1 MPDESSPREQFP
13 HLHLI
18 HRDIGPAKFPPGF
31 PQDAR
36 VKANRLNRV
45 THSARLKQSLHQLA
59 ANWHRRNDERQAQ
72 GLPVIKSG
80 IPFVIEVAD
89 GFNLDELVAHY
100 QVEIVAVEE
109 LLDQSGGH
117 RYVLVSA
124 TAIDGSELL
133 QIVEG
138 FATEARGSA
147 TVAGMVEILDDPED
161 PRRLEAILSPR
172 LRQAWPFP
180 PDEELLLDV
189 SFQTRG
195 ILADLGDK
203 PRKSRKGTK
212 EAHAETLAVWFET
225 NKTRLFQ
232 EWDAFSME
240 LEHEIQS
247 IITAHG
253 GEIVNQWEDGQW
265 AVTAARVSFPD
276 SISMR
281 VTMRGRGFT
290 DLILNHPR
298 IFEVREPD
306 ETEGIDPSETTQ
318 PEDSPTFR
326 LQPPSVGAPLV
337 CVIDSGMQEG
347 HRLLK
352 AAVAKDKSVCLL
364 PGKLPADIVDE
375 VTGGG
380 HGTRVGGAVLYP
392 EAVPTGGEES
402 ARCWLGNARVLGADQ
417 KLPDALYPPS
427 MLERII
433 GHFFDCRIFVHSIN
447 ATTPCPT
454 HRMSAWATKMDE
466 LSYTHDSLFV
476 VSAGNLDARRPVPG
490 KGFLDHLCDGA
501 SHPNYLLTDSARVA
515 TPAQSLQ
522 ALTVGSVAAATYD
535 DGFWKSVAQAEHPS
549 CFSRTGLGIWD
560 TVKPDVVEFGGDCC
574 IPRNGLPTT
583 KVEKEATSPHLVRST
598 LHGGPEVGRDAVGT
612 SFAAPKV
619 AALAA
624 ELQRLL
630 PDQST
635 LLYRALIANAARWPE
650 WAGVLPLEERVRAF
664 RWIGYGRPDW
674 NRALINSESRVT
686 LITSEALWLRAGEA
700 AVFEVPIPES
710 LRTPGAEKRL
720 RIDVTL
726 SYATEPRRTRSSLKG
741 YQAVWLDWMSS
752 RLREPVD
759 LFLHRMWK
767 DVSKPAISA
776 EPGSIPW
783 MLSDKEDTGRSRKI
797 RRQGTLQ
804 KDWAV
809 ISGFDLPESF
819 SIAVRGHRGWNA
831 ADPSASARFALIVS
845 IEAENPEIRVY
856 EPVRIELERIEN
868 QRLAAQTQSRVSGS

>member
-1 MPDESSPREQFP
+1 M
-13 HLHLI
+13 
-18 HRDIGPAKFPPGF
+18 
-31 PQDAR
+31 
-36 VKANRLNRV
+36 
-45 THSARLKQSLHQLA
+45 QSLHQLA

-89 GFNLDELVAHY
+89 GFNLDDLVARY
-100 QVEIVAVEE
+100 QVEIVAEE
-109 LLDQSGGH
+109 KLHDQSGGH

-124 TAIDGSELL
+124 TTIDGSELL
-133 QIVEG
+133 QLVDG
-138 FATEARGSA
+138 FATKASGSA

-172 LRQAWPFP
+172 LRQAWPLP
-180 PDEELLLDV
+180 PDAEFLLDV

-195 ILADLGDK
+195 ILADLGVK
-203 PRKSRKGTK
+203 PRKNRRETK
-212 EAHAETLAVWFET
+212 EKHIETLAVWFEA
-225 NKTRLFQ
+225 NKTRLFE
-232 EWDAFSME
+232 EWDTFSME
-240 LEHEIQS
+240 LEGEIQS

-253 GEIVNQWEDGQW
+253 GEIVNQWEVGQW
-265 AVTAARVSFPD
+265 AVTAAKVSFPD

-281 VTMRGRGFT
+281 VKMRGRGFT

-306 ETEGIDPSETTQ
+306 ETEGIEATSATQ
-318 PEDSPTFR
+318 PETPPPFQ
-326 LQPPSVGAPLV
+326 LQPPNVSAPLV
-337 CVIDSGMQEG
+337 CIIDSGMQEG
-347 HRLLK
+347 HRLLN
-352 AAVAKDKSVCLL
+352 AALTSARSVCLL
-364 PGKLPADIVDE
+364 PGKLPADVVDE
-375 VTGGG
+375 VAGGG

-392 EAVPTGGEES
+392 EVVPTGGAEA

-417 KLPDALYPPS
+417 KLPNTLYPPA
-427 MLERII
+427 MLERVV
-433 GHFFDCRIFVHSIN
+433 GHFADCRIFVHSIN
-447 ATTPCPT
+447 ATSPCPT
-454 HRMSAWATKMDE
+454 QRMSAWATKMDE
-466 LSYTHDSLFV
+466 LSYTKDSLFV
-476 VSAGNLDARRPVPG
+476 VSAGNLDARQSVPG
-490 KGFLDHLCDGA
+490 KGFLDHLSDGA
-501 SHPNYLLTDSARVA
+501 AHPDYLLSDSARVA

-522 ALTVGSVAAATYD
+522 ALTVGSMASTTYD
-535 DGFWKSVAQAEHPS
+535 DGFWKSVAQAEQPS
-549 CFSRTGLGIWD
+549 CFSRSGLGIWD

-574 IPRNGLPTT
+574 IPRDGTPTT
-583 KVEKEATSPHLVRST
+583 TIQKAETSPQLVRST
-598 LHGGPEVGRDAVGT
+598 LHGGSEVGRDAVGT

-624 ELQRLL
+624 ELQHLL

-635 LLYRALIANAARWPE
+635 LLYRALIANAARWPA
-650 WAGVLPLEERVRAF
+650 WVGTLPRDERVRAF

-674 NRALINSESRVT
+674 NRALSNGGSRVT
-686 LITSEALWLRAGEA
+686 LITSETLSLRAGEA
-700 AVFEVPIPES
+700 AVFEVPIPEA
-710 LRTPGAEKRL
+710 LRTPGADNRL

-767 DVSKPAISA
+767 EIAKPTTSA
-776 EPGSIPW
+776 DPGSIPW
-783 MLSDKEDTGRSRKI
+783 MLSDKEDTGQSREI

-819 SIAVRGHRGWNA
+819 AIAVRGHRGWNA
-831 ADPSASARFALIVS
+831 ADDSASARFTLVVS
-845 IEAENPEIRVY
+845 IEAENPALRVY
-856 EPVRIELERIEN
+856 EPVRVELDRIRARSRI
-868 QRLAAQTQSRVSGS
+868 QIAATPTGAGSST